1 MSERRRF
8 NARERIAMALGA
20 GGRCRRCGA
29 PLPPGWH
36 ADHVDPYSRGGQ
48 TDLSNGQPL
57 CPSCNLAK
65 GARVD
70 RIELR
75 PFQEQLTAVALARIA
90 AGEAVTVGWVSA
102 GSGKTL
108 GWMHLAN
115 ELYRA
120 GLIDGVVVLVPRL
133 TLRTQAELD
142 WWNGK
147 RGDAARGFRIFY
159 AGTVMG
165 KIVGRPNQAPLTK
178 ADEFGYVTCYDS
190 VRSFPELHLS
200 WAQAHQDRFLLV
212 TDEAQFLG
220 VASETGGGTVAAD
233 KVEQLAGLAL
243 HTVLLTGTPL
253 RSDGRQ
259 IVLTTY
265 SEPDESGVRHLQWHI
280 RATYRQGLASGYLRP
295 FQFNLHGGEGSFSDG
310 QDFSID
316 TVERRLRKIVL
327 DPRIWE
333 PLADSVAEE
342 LLLRQRLSSR
352 YRALISGENQ
362 EHAQSIHDYLVR
374 RYPNLRIRLA
384 VSRDGADA
392 QDVLRNFRPAES
404 GGRDDGDILVT
415 KSMAYIGYDCPSIT
429 VVGNLS
435 STRWRGWLDQ
445 FAARGSRMWKVR
457 PLEEQTCLYIGPV
470 DPKHVEFVVKMR
482 ADVEDGLR
490 ERDTREGGDGPPP
503 EPDET
508 TVVDARLTDERAY
521 NSTEE
526 LDLSPEELAGLREV
540 RLRMEHPISET
551 VLADALRAAGRDIPR
566 AKPKERAADETSE
579 ERRRRWGRD
588 CRSALTRYLAAAHGL
603 RSRERPDEFRREM
616 AKAQARLNDIQTVA
630 NVNHLTDEQWGERL
644 RIIESWMRESPDG

>member
-1 MSERRRF
+1 MTDPRRRF
-8 NARERIAMALGA
+8 SGRERVALALGA
-20 GGRCRRCGA
+20 DGKCQRCGE
-29 PLPPGWH
+29 PLEPSWH
-36 ADHVDPYSRGGQ
+36 ADHVQPHSRGGR
-48 TDLSNGQPL
+48 TELSNGQAL
-57 CPSCNLAK
+57 CASCNLLK
-65 GARVD
+65 GASVD

-147 RGDAARGFRIFY
+147 RGDAAKGFRTLY

-190 VRSFPELHLS
+190 VRSYPELHAA

-220 VASETGGGTVAAD
+220 TANETGGGTVAAE

-259 IVLTTY
+259 IVLTKY
-265 SEPDESGVRHLQWHI
+265 SDPDESGVRHLQWHV

-310 QDFSID
+310 QDFTID
-316 TVERRLRKIVL
+316 AIESRLRKIVL

-342 LLLRQRLSSR
+342 LLIRQRLSMR

-362 EHAQSIHDYLVR
+362 DHAQEIYEYLVR

-384 VSRDGADA
+384 VSRDGSDA
-392 QDVLRNFRPAES
+392 QDVLRHFRPAET
-404 GGRDDGDILVT
+404 GGTDDGDILVT

-445 FAARGSRMWKVR
+445 FAARGSRMWKER
-457 PLEEQTCLYIGPV
+457 PVEEQTCIYIGPV

-490 ERDTREGGDGPPP
+490 ERGTRDGGEGPPP
-503 EPDET
+503 DSDGA

-566 AKPKERAADETSE
+566 AKPKERAADENAE

-588 CRSALTRYLAAAHGL
+588 CRSALTSYLAVAQGL
-603 RSRERPDEFRREM
+603 RSRERPEEFRREM
-616 AKAQARLNDIQTVA
+616 ARAQARLNDIQSVPD
-630 NVNHLTDEQWGERL
+630 VNHLTDEQWAHRL
-644 RIIESWMRESPDG
+644 RVIETWTAGAR